1 MQNERKPLYMQIQQH
16 FKDMILQ
23 GVLREND
30 KIPSEKELMEQFD
43 VSRITVA
50 NALMQLAKDGW
61 IYRIPGRGS
70 FVSEGISEL
79 LQRHQGSAA
88 PDGGPWTVLDG
99 NFGALTHNVASF
111 GGVLTDAQQGGSEA
125 GIQAPGRKTI
135 GLVMPM
141 LVDYFAIRLLQGI
154 NNIIADS
161 PYSLQ
166 IVLTYNS
173 IDREKEAI
181 NDLIRKGAAG
191 LIIFPCDAETYNE
204 EILSLKMRGYP
215 FVLIDRYLPGVATN
229 LSRSD
234 GLIGGQ
240 LAIDYLWGLG
250 HRDIAICSDS
260 PLPTITVEERINGY
274 MEALKQ
280 KEAMINPALILTDF
294 NVDYREIDKKH
305 PLYRFIKNQIATAY
319 ITLNGRLGLHIYS
332 ICKELGLKVPED
344 VSILTFDD
352 PSPGL
357 HEWGYFS
364 HISQSEIEMG
374 EAAARIL
381 LDIFQKPDAKD
392 SGYTKVILE
401 PKLIESQSTGPLRKR
416 TT

>member
-23 GVLREND
+23 GRLREND

-70 FVSEGISEL
+70 FVSEGIGEL
-79 LQRHQGSAA
+79 LHRHQGSAS
-88 PDGGPWTVLDG
+88 PDVTSRTALDG
-99 NFGALTHNVASF
+99 NAGMLAHNAGAADALL
-111 GGVLTDAQQGGSEA
+111 GGGEA
-125 GIQAPGRKTI
+125 ALQTPGRTTI

-181 NDLIRKGAAG
+181 KDLIRKGAAG

-234 GLIGGQ
+234 GMIGGQ
-240 LAIDYLWGLG
+240 LAVDYLWSLG
-250 HRDIAICSDS
+250 HREIAICSDS

-294 NVDYREIDKKH
+294 NVDYSEIDKKH

-364 HISQSEIEMG
+364 HISQSEVEMG

-381 LDIFQKPDAKD
+381 LDIFQKPDAKEP
-392 SGYTKVILE
+392 GYTKVILE

>member
-23 GVLREND
+23 GRLREND

-70 FVSEGISEL
+70 FVSEGIGEL
-79 LQRHQGSAA
+79 LHRHQGSAS
-88 PDGGPWTVLDG
+88 PDVTSRTALDG
-99 NFGALTHNVASF
+99 NAGMLAHNAGTADALL
-111 GGVLTDAQQGGSEA
+111 GGGEA
-125 GIQAPGRKTI
+125 ALQTSGRTTI

-181 NDLIRKGAAG
+181 KDLIRKGAAG

-234 GLIGGQ
+234 GMIGGQ
-240 LAIDYLWGLG
+240 LAVDYLWSLG
-250 HRDIAICSDS
+250 HREIAICSDS

-294 NVDYREIDKKH
+294 NVDYSEIDKKH

-364 HISQSEIEMG
+364 HISQSEVEMG

-381 LDIFQKPDAKD
+381 LDIFQKPDAKEP
-392 SGYTKVILE
+392 GYTKVILE